1 VAVGP
6 VFYTRST
13 GIVPAILHAASV
25 SGLTSLSPSSRI
37 PRCTAAILGPLC
49 RL

>member
-13 GIVPAILHAASV
+13 GIVPAILHAALV
-25 SGLTSLSPSSRI
+25 SGLTWSRI
-37 PRCTAAILGPLC
+37 PRCPAAILGPLC